1 MKLKEDESGFPYFES
16 LEDCSPEFTPIKV
29 VSLLQFFTLAGKK
42 TVFSKDNLIPI
53 PNLSYLVQSFDDVY
67 YKRDY
72 RGYSVD
78 ELFFYFERNGE
89 VDEAIEALRSYV
101 SDGRV
106 WLLYT
111 PEMIEEMKVTL
122 GRAYKSYFTGEGTL
136 QYKIFI
142 NIVEQSIKFEEF
154 QDRMKGIIGYKTV
167 CNQFNENINS
177 LWEQC
182 RK

>member
-1 MKLKEDESGFPYFES
+1 MNLKTDDSGFDYLES

-29 VSLLQFFTLAGKK
+29 VSLLQFFRLTGKK
-42 TVFSKDNLIPI
+42 TVLIKDNLEPI
-53 PNLSYLVQSFDDVY
+53 PNLSYIVQSFDNVY

-72 RGYSVD
+72 RGYSID
-78 ELFFYFERNGE
+78 ELFFYFERDGAVQE
-89 VDEAIEALRSYV
+89 SIEALRSYV
-101 SDGRV
+101 IDGKV

-122 GRAYKSYFTGEGTL
+122 ARVYKSQFNGEGILT
-136 QYKIFI
+136 YKVFI
-142 NIVEQSIKFEEF
+142 SILEQSIKFEEF
-154 QDRMKGIIGYKTV
+154 QDRMKGITGFKTV
-167 CNQFNENINS
+167 CNSFSTNINS

>member
-1 MKLKEDESGFPYFES
+1 MNLKTDDSGFDYFES

-29 VSLLQFFTLAGKK
+29 VSLLQFFKLMGKK
-42 TVFSKDNLIPI
+42 TVLIKDNLEPI
-53 PNLSYLVQSFDDVY
+53 PNLSYIVQSFDNVY

-78 ELFFYFERNGE
+78 ELFFYFERDGA
-89 VDEAIEALRSYV
+89 VQEAIEALRSYV
-101 SDGRV
+101 SDGKV

-111 PEMIEEMKVTL
+111 PDMIAEMKVTL
-122 GRAYKSYFTGEGTL
+122 ARVYKSQFNGEGTL
-136 QYKIFI
+136 TYKVFI
-142 NIVEQSIKFEEF
+142 SILEQSIKFEEF
-154 QDRMKGIIGYKTV
+154 QDRMKGITGFKTV
-167 CNQFNENINS
+167 CNSFTTNINS